1 MKIFIDTANVDEI
14 REAATWGVLDGVTTN
29 PSLIAKEGRDLTE
42 VINEICSIVNG
53 PISAE
58 VISLEHEKMVE
69 EALELVKI
77 HENIVI
83 KIPMCIEGLKAVNI
97 LSSKGIKTN
106 VTLIFSSQ
114 QALMAA
120 KAGATYVSPFVG
132 RLDDVGMDGTEL
144 ISEIANIF
152 KVQGIKTE
160 IISASIRNP
169 IHASKCAAA
178 QADIATIPFN
188 VLKRMCFHPLTD
200 VGIEKFLKDAKVN

>member
-1 MKIFIDTANVDEI
+1 MNTAANVDEI

-29 PSLIAKEGRDLTE
+29 PSLIAKEGRDSTE

-77 HENIVI
+77 HENIAI

-97 LSSKGIKTN
+97 LSAKGIKTN

-160 IISASIRNP
+160 NYFC
-169 IHASKCAAA
+169 KY
-178 QADIATIPFN
+178 
-188 VLKRMCFHPLTD
+188 
-200 VGIEKFLKDAKVN
+200 